1 MKNQLQDFPLDI
13 KISFHKIIE
22 KYNAQVVN
30 EQSSIA
36 KVYMENVLEYVD
48 SFPKLIEGIEDPE
61 ELNKYKDAIHILLQ
75 DLFPDIL
82 SQNEIKAASIPF
94 HNLVF
99 NSSKRFKTILANAG
113 DDFELSLRNMDEDM
127 YY

>member
-13 KISFHKIIE
+13 KISFQKIIE
-22 KYNAQVVN
+22 KYNAQVLN

-36 KVYMENVLEYVD
+36 KEYMENVLEYVA
-48 SFPKLIEGIEDPE
+48 SFPKLMDGIDDPDD
-61 ELNKYKDAIHILLQ
+61 LYKYKDAIYILLQ

-82 SQNEIKAASIPF
+82 SDNEIKAASLPF

-99 NSSKRFKTILANAG
+99 N
-113 DDFELSLRNMDEDM
+113 LSLIHISEPTRLRR
-127 YY
+127 